1 MVPVAV
7 ASPKSPLGLG
17 LGGGSSAS
25 SSSFDLKSPL
35 LATSPPPEVL
45 LDLSHGG
52 IHIRQGSAPSA
63 AVRYHNND

>member
-17 LGGGSSAS
+17 GSASS

-35 LATSPPPEVL
+35 ALATSPPPEVL
-45 LDLSHGG
+45 LDLNHGG

>member
-17 LGGGSSAS
+17 LGASGGSAS

-35 LATSPPPEVL
+35 LATSPPPPEVL

-63 AVRYHNND
+63 AVRYIP

>member
-17 LGGGSSAS
+17 GGGSAS

-35 LATSPPPEVL
+35 LATSPPPPPEVL

-63 AVRYHNND
+63 AVRYIP

>member
-7 ASPKSPLGLG
+7 ASPKSPLG
-17 LGGGSSAS
+17 GGSAS

-35 LATSPPPEVL
+35 ATSPPEVL
-45 LDLSHGG
+45 LHLNHGG

-63 AVRYHNND
+63 AVRYLKMKGTS

>member
-17 LGGGSSAS
+17 LGGGGGSAS

-35 LATSPPPEVL
+35 LATSPPEVL
-45 LDLSHGG
+45 LDLNHGG

-63 AVRYHNND
+63 AVRYIP

>member
-17 LGGGSSAS
+17 GGGGSAS

-35 LATSPPPEVL
+35 LATSPPEVL
-45 LDLSHGG
+45 LDLNHGG

-63 AVRYHNND
+63 AVRYIP

>member
-17 LGGGSSAS
+17 ASGGSAS

-35 LATSPPPEVL
+35 LATSPPPPEVL

-63 AVRYHNND
+63 AVRYVP

>member
-17 LGGGSSAS
+17 GGGGSAS

-35 LATSPPPEVL
+35 LATSPPPPEVL

-63 AVRYHNND
+63 AVRYIP